1 MSEVALMDIV
11 IDTSAL
17 IAVIVAEPERDRIV
31 ELTSGHSLI
40 GPGCIPWEVGNA
52 FSAMLK
58 QRRLGV
64 ADAQHAMKIFDGIP
78 LRYVSV
84 DMGNALHLAAKTGMY
99 AYDAYF
105 LDCASRHLAPL
116 LTLDR
121 SLRLAAEK
129 IGLDLVEI

>member
-1 MSEVALMDIV
+1 MDIV

-17 IAVIVAEPERDRIV
+17 IAVLVGEPERDKIV
-31 ELTSGHSLI
+31 ELTSQYSLI
-40 GPGCIPWEVGNA
+40 GPGCISWEVGNA

-58 QRRLGV
+58 QRRLRL
-64 ADAQHAMKIFDGIP
+64 ADAQRAMTIFESIR
-78 LRYVSV
+78 LRYVPV
-84 DMGNALHLAAKTGMY
+84 DMGNALCLADKTDMY

-105 LDCASRHLAPL
+105 LDCASRHSAPL

-121 SLRLAAEK
+121 PLRLAAMK